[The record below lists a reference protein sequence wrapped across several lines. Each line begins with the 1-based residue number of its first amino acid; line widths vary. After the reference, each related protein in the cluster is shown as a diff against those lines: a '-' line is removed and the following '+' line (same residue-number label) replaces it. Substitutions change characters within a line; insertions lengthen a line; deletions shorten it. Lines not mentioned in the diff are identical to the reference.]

1 MPATDRHDAPP
12 HIRAWREGRIADPRH
27 LAPPL
32 AGAQYLRLLAAVHR
46 EVAPARYFEIGT
58 QKGASLALAACPSVA
73 VDPRFLLPEGF
84 LDSRPATRLFAQTSD
99 AFFAAHDLTAVLGG
113 PVDLAFLDGMHRFE
127 FLLRDFINTERHC
140 TPGSVVMLHDCV
152 PVCSQ
157 ITHRRPGAPRIAAH
171 DVMPGAWAGDVWKL
185 LPILREHRPDLR
197 LTVFDARPTG
207 LALVTGLD
215 PASRVLAEGYEQI
228 VPGWMERDIAEQGVS
243 TFVAAQNL
251 IATDGALAP
260 GALRAL
266 IGLPPRESPAPP

>member
-1 MPATDRHDAPP
+1 MPPPDSHDAPP

-32 AGAQYLRLLAAVHR
+32 SGAHYLRLIAAAHR
-46 EVAPARYFEIGT
+46 EFAPTRYFEIGT
-58 QKGASLALAACPSVA
+58 LKGASLALAACPSVA

-84 LDSRPATRLFAQTSD
+84 LDGRPATRLFAQTSD
-99 AFFAAHDLTAVLGG
+99 AFFAAHDLTEELGG

-157 ITHRRPGAPRIAAH
+157 IAHRHQGAPRIAVH

-185 LPILREHRPDLR
+185 LPILREHRPGLR
-197 LTVFDARPTG
+197 LDVFDARPTG
-207 LALVTGLD
+207 LVLVTGLD
-215 PASRVLAEGYEQI
+215 PASRVLTERYEQI
-228 VPGWMERDIAEQGVS
+228 VAGWMERDITQQGVGA
-243 TFVAAQNL
+243 FVAAQNM
-251 IATDGALAP
+251 IDTNAALAP

-266 IGLPPRESPAPP
+266 TGLPPRAAP